1 MPITALSANAISGE
15 APLPRLRDDLELF
28 PGTPAPDGGPTWS
41 IFDPIRNAYFQI
53 DWRGAALL
61 TRWRLGRAAAVAA
74 ATSAET
80 TLQVDAADV
89 LDFARFLQINELT
102 AADSAGVVAWL
113 GERAAARKR
122 NLFSQALHGYLF
134 FRVPLL
140 RPDRFLTATSQWVEP
155 LYSSAWRWCV
165 AALGLIGLLLA
176 SRQWDAFVGGL
187 ADMASWEGAA
197 GLAGAVA
204 VIKILHEFGHAYT
217 AKRYGCPVP
226 AMGVAFLVLW
236 PVLFTD
242 TTHVYRLT
250 DRRRR
255 LEVAGAG
262 IMVELFIAAL
272 ATFAWGL
279 LPPGVLRDAAQT
291 AAVAS
296 WIGTLAINLN
306 PLMRFDGYY
315 LLADALGLPN
325 LQDRAFAVAKWRLRE
340 ALFGLGEPPPEDL
353 PDGLR
358 RGLIVYAFAAWIYR
372 FFLFLGVALLVYHLA
387 FKALGILLMAVELHY
402 FIALP
407 IWRELAAW
415 RRLGQEQGFAFN
427 RHLAATLLAA
437 GGVATLVAWPLPWP
451 AKAPAILQPAASA
464 ALHPPAPTQIKAVLV
479 QEGGAVDAGAP
490 LFELHA
496 PDLSFEGE
504 RAQRRITALEALVER
519 ESALA
524 DAADRVGVL
533 QEELGA
539 ARALAAGVAALQ
551 AQLIVKAPISGRL
564 TDLADPLQPGQW
576 VRPETTLGRVIS
588 PDRRRVVAFIAADDL
603 ARAKPGAAARM
614 IFDDPAAPA
623 LTLRLESVD
632 PANAEILDAPYLSA
646 RMGGA
651 IPTEPI
657 KSQPGKAVAGA
668 DGRNGAR
675 ERPIA
680 AVYRATLQPVDAA
693 AAARLPP
700 QTLAGRVFI
709 EAAPVSLAQRAWRAA
724 TAALIRESGF

>member
-1 MPITALSANAISGE
+1 VATA
-15 APLPRLRDDLELF
+15 
-28 PGTPAPDGGPTWS
+28 
-41 IFDPIRNAYFQI
+41 
-53 DWRGAALL
+53 
-61 TRWRLGRAAAVAA
+61 TR
-74 ATSAET
+74 AET

-89 LDFARFLQINELT
+89 RDFARFLQINELT
-102 AADSAGVVAWL
+102 AADSPSVVAWL
-113 GERAAARKR
+113 GERAAMRKK
-122 NLFSQALHGYLF
+122 NVFSQALHGYLY

-140 RPDRFLTATSQWVEP
+140 RPDRFLAATQRWVEP
-155 LYSSAWRWCV
+155 FYSPAWRWCV

-279 LPPGVLRDAAQT
+279 LPPGALRDAAQT

-315 LLADALGLPN
+315 LLADALGMPN

-358 RGLIVYAFAAWIYR
+358 RGVIIYAFATWIYR
-372 FFLFLGVALLVYHLA
+372 FFLFLGIALLVYHLA
-387 FKALGILLMAVELHY
+387 FKALGIVLMAVELYY

-415 RRLGQEQGFAFN
+415 RRLGKDAGFRLN
-427 RHLAATLLAA
+427 RHLLATLAGA
-437 GGVATLVAWPLPWP
+437 GGVVALAVWPLPWP
-451 AKAPAILQPAASA
+451 AKAPAILLPQASA
-464 ALHPPAPTQIKAVLV
+464 TLYPPAPTQIKAVLAP
-479 QEGGAVDAGAP
+479 EGSIVAAGTP
-490 LFELHA
+490 LFQLHA
-496 PDLSFEGE
+496 PTLDFEAE
-504 RAQRRITALEALVER
+504 RAQRRIAALEALVER

-524 DAADRVGVL
+524 
-533 QEELGA
+533 
-539 ARALAAGVAALQ
+539 
-551 AQLIVKAPISGRL
+551 
-564 TDLADPLQPGQW
+564 
-576 VRPETTLGRVIS
+576 
-588 PDRRRVVAFIAADDL
+588 
-603 ARAKPGAAARM
+603 
-614 IFDDPAAPA
+614 
-623 LTLRLESVD
+623 
-632 PANAEILDAPYLSA
+632 
-646 RMGGA
+646 
-651 IPTEPI
+651 
-657 KSQPGKAVAGA
+657 
-668 DGRNGAR
+668 
-675 ERPIA
+675 
-680 AVYRATLQPVDAA
+680 
-693 AAARLPP
+693 
-700 QTLAGRVFI
+700 
-709 EAAPVSLAQRAWRAA
+709 
-724 TAALIRESGF
+724 